1 MTKTE
6 KTTIRKYVERHYSD
20 RDPQNIR
27 IHADGHVTC
36 NMISELGRSHGRVQV
51 FCGWDADLLYD
62 ARVQA
67 AYDAEILMPAI
78 GDLAGRALEVNH

>member
-1 MTKTE
+1 MTKEE
-6 KTTIRKYVERHYSD
+6 KTTIRKYVERRYSG

-36 NMISELGRSHGRVQV
+36 SMISELGRSHGRDQI
-51 FCGWDADLLYD
+51 FCGWDMDLLYD

-67 AYDAEILMPAI
+67 AYDAEVLMPAI
-78 GDLAGRALEVNH
+78 GDPAGRAMKVNH